1 MKASERIPGD
11 AHAPAEGRSG
21 PVIAIASGKGG
32 TGKTTVTL
40 NLAKACG
47 SKVQILDCDVEEPND
62 HLFLR
67 GLSRGVEPVTLSVP
81 QVDESLCDGCG
92 ECGRFCAFHAIAVPK
107 DRPILFPELC
117 HACGGCSRVCPRGAI
132 RETQRR
138 IGAIETLD
146 AGDIRLIQGLLD
158 VGVVMSVPLIHAV
171 KKRMEA
177 GTPTIVDAPPG
188 TSCPVMAAVR
198 GADYTVLVTEPT
210 PFGLHDLSLAVDM
223 IRRLGVPFGVVVNR
237 MGAGDGRVH
246 EYCGSEAVPVLA
258 EVPDDRRIAEAYSR
272 GELIVDALPE
282 YIPLFQGLWRTVT
295 ERSQGG

>member
-1 MKASERIPGD
+1 MKASERIPAG
-11 AHAPAEGRSG
+11 APAEGRNS
-21 PVIAIASGKGG
+21 PVISIASGKGG

-47 SKVQILDCDVEEPND
+47 SKVQILDCDVEEPNG

-67 GLSRGVEPVTLSVP
+67 GLSRGAQTVNLSVP

-132 RETQRR
+132 GETQRR

-177 GTPTIVDAPPG
+177 GTPAIVDAPPG

-198 GADYTVLVTEPT
+198 GTDFTVLVTEPT

-223 IRRLGVPFGVVVNR
+223 IRRLGIPFGVVVNR
-237 MGAGDGRVH
+237 MGVGDNRVH
-246 EYCGSEAVPVLA
+246 EYCGREAIPVLA

-282 YIPLFQGLWRTVT
+282 YRPLFQGLWKTLM
-295 ERSQGG
+295 ERITGESR